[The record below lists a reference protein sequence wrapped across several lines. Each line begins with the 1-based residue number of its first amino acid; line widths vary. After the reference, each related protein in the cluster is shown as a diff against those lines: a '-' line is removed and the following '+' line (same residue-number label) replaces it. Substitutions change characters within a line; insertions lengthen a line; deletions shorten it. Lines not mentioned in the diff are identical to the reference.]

1 MTHGIAYIYSF
12 AWSHV
17 KKGTKANELYLLIW
31 VILFARAT
39 KAFPVLFN
47 YFIDIMLVFVL
58 SENTRKSKFV
68 SFFWKK
74 LVSKGEIGHLINI
87 KNKVIIP
94 EKVFKGALW
103 FLLYLVENFSAV
115 FYVL

>member
-1 MTHGIAYIYSF
+1 
-12 AWSHV
+12 
-17 KKGTKANELYLLIW
+17 
-31 VILFARAT
+31 
-39 KAFPVLFN
+39 
-47 YFIDIMLVFVL
+47 
-58 SENTRKSKFV
+58 
-68 SFFWKK
+68 

-94 EKVFKGALW
+94 EKVFKGALR